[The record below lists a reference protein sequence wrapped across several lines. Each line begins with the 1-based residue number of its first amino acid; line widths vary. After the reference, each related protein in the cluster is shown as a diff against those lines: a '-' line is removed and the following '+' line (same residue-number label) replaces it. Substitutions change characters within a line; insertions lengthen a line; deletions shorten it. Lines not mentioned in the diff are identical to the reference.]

1 MGVSMD
7 FLMNLIQLG
16 LDAGILA
23 LCCEVVFRQ
32 KAEIKAK
39 DFFVFPILLVLC
51 VVPRVDF
58 SIGANMTAS
67 FRSEGFEIL
76 PADNIVGLLF
86 LIFAVLLLSSIFFGS
101 KSSGTVF
108 CGTMAAFS
116 VFLFVKCLCVVL
128 FAVCGATDILLLLG
142 SRAAALCLIVVLEFT
157 PLFGL
162 IHQLVQRSDF
172 TILIVSTNIAV
183 LLMTVLSIL
192 SFDVDRL
199 LANLWIINILIL
211 AVLLLD
217 SILLFLHQRRIQ
229 EQKRIHMIEQYVP
242 IVEELISQV
251 RARQHEFNNRMM
263 AIEAAVTSADTIEEA
278 RKEVT
283 ALTGSIGISLNDRE
297 LLSCDSKMIAGMLFG
312 KIKQAEAANH
322 HIELAADRLGK
333 LQNGFGGLPVAAGAD
348 ELPALVHEDG
358 FFRRAVLFGLVPYKV
373 ESNKHPHRQQITGQ
387 LRNIKDDVLVVQR
400 HIGLLIERAGRAV
413 DQPIQDVGKA
423 LCFRRGGENFIQVAQ
438 DRHFF
443 IAPWIFR
450 LFQRSIV
457 MCDALDPV
465 CADHGIIQKLPLL
478 EGHIRN

>member
-1 MGVSMD
+1 MGVNMN

-16 LDAGILA
+16 LDVGILA
-23 LCCEVVFRQ
+23 LCCEAVFRQ
-32 KAEIKAK
+32 KSEIKAK
-39 DFFVFPILLVLC
+39 DFFIFPILLVLC

-58 SIGANMTAS
+58 SVGANMTAS

-116 VFLFVKCLCVVL
+116 IFLFVKCLCAVL

-142 SRAAALCLIVVLEFT
+142 SRIAALCLIVVLEFT

-172 TILIVSTNIAV
+172 TVLIVSANIAV
-183 LLMTVLSIL
+183 LLLSIL
-192 SFDVDRL
+192 SFDVDRIL
-199 LANLWIINILIL
+199 SHLWVIIILIL

-217 SILLFLHQRRIQ
+217 SILLFLHQRRTQ

-263 AIEAAVTSADTIEEA
+263 AIEAAVASADTLEEA
-278 RKEVT
+278 RKEV
-283 ALTGSIGISLNDRE
+283 AVLTGSIGISLNDRE

-312 KIKQAEAANH
+312 KIKQAEVANL
-322 HIELAADRLGK
+322 HIELSLHGLFKKTVTPETEWIEAIGILLDNAIEASPKGSTIFLSSKKQGDFLELTVSNPAPPLSNTEFMALFGK
-333 LQNGFGGLPVAAGAD
+333 GVTTKASRDGHGFGLYNILRMTERYHGKILTRNESILNENYV
-348 ELPALVHEDG
+348 V
-358 FFRRAVLFGLVPYKV
+358 FGILMP
-373 ESNKHPHRQQITGQ
+373 
-387 LRNIKDDVLVVQR
+387 
-400 HIGLLIERAGRAV
+400 
-413 DQPIQDVGKA
+413 
-423 LCFRRGGENFIQVAQ
+423 
-438 DRHFF
+438 
-443 IAPWIFR
+443 
-450 LFQRSIV
+450 
-457 MCDALDPV
+457 
-465 CADHGIIQKLPLL
+465 
-478 EGHIRN
+478 